1 MADDPNLSLA
11 PTDIV
16 GVIQRGLRE
25 LDVYCSQSAA
35 NVDPQMI
42 IGYLGRLADFA
53 NCLPRPRPETGASD
67 AVAEARA
74 N

>member
-1 MADDPNLSLA
+1 MADENLSLA

-35 NVDPQMI
+35 NIDPHI
-42 IGYLGRLADFA
+42 LLGYLGRLAEFA
-53 NCLPRPRPETGASD
+53 QRLPAVQHAHNGA
-67 AVAEARA
+67 AAEAGEARA